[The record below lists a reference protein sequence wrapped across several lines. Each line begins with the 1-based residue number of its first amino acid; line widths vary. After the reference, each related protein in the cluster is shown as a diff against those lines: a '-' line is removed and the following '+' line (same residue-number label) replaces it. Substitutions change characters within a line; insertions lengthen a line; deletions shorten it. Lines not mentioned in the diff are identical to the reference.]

1 MSIKETLIKKT
12 SFNTMVPEKTVDVII
27 SHQFESATEA
37 LRKHSSVELSGFGKF
52 LFNEKKALKKLESRE
67 KIKSGYIKKLEEPLS
82 EEKRKS
88 TEVRLISIEK
98 EILILNNKLYGE
110 NKGNNSGLD

>member
-12 SFNTMVPEKTVDVII
+12 SFSTMVPEKTVDVII
-27 SHQFESATEA
+27 SHQFESATNA
-37 LRKHSSVELSGFGKF
+37 LKKHNSVELSGFGKF
-52 LFNEKKALKKLESRE
+52 LFNEKKGIKKLASRE
-67 KIKSGYIKKLEEPLS
+67 NIKSGYIKRLGGNSLS

-98 EILILNNKLYGE
+98 EILILKEKLYGE
-110 NKGNNSGLD
+110 NKGNN